1 MKSKQSTTFDIY
13 EFDIRPLEHLSFPY
27 VSKYLQ
33 RLPKA
38 TGQERL
44 VVLRCI
50 STLMGDLHRL
60 LTSNN
65 SSMSSVGVIKKRFHT
80 HNAPTTLQT
89 QQMPVDTVER
99 DEDLD
104 EANDERLDF
113 MSWESFEMFFLQV
126 ITTMNGVHT
135 FMSDSEDKDDD
146 DKSMDTDDDLDQ
158 VIDSDQSRDLASR
171 AFCYALDSF
180 YFLLSLFKVK
190 QTHWQKE
197 MEKDSTCLNRLIKLL
212 LNTLITSKKGNAKDA
227 SENERVQIFRKLS
240 SFTNILNLIDSTR
253 LCQSLEQ
260 FVQLF
265 EEETE
270 QVKKEHFSVRQWK
283 RMRISISGRTLQ
295 NLHLEMSSTVGRMQ
309 SGCWLQHSCL
319 EFENHA
325 RASRGEPSQ
334 SLLAPSG
341 IE

>member
-1 MKSKQSTTFDIY
+1 M
-13 EFDIRPLEHLSFPY
+13 
-27 VSKYLQ
+27 
-33 RLPKA
+33 
-38 TGQERL
+38 
-44 VVLRCI
+44 
-50 STLMGDLHRL
+50 
-60 LTSNN
+60 
-65 SSMSSVGVIKKRFHT
+65 
-80 HNAPTTLQT
+80 
-89 QQMPVDTVER
+89 DTVRR

-126 ITTMNGVHT
+126 ISTMKGVHT
-135 FMSDSEDKDDD
+135 FMSDSEEKDDD
-146 DKSMDTDDDLDQ
+146 EKSMDTDDDLDQ

-190 QTHWQKE
+190 QIHWQKE

-212 LNTLITSKKGNAKDA
+212 LNALITSKKGNGKDK
-227 SENERVQIFRKLS
+227 SDNERVQIFRKLS

-270 QVKKEHFSVRQWK
+270 QVKKNPPRCDNGNEC
-283 RMRISISGRTLQ
+283 IS
-295 NLHLEMSSTVGRMQ
+295 
-309 SGCWLQHSCL
+309 
-319 EFENHA
+319 
-325 RASRGEPSQ
+325 PS
-334 SLLAPSG
+334 
-341 IE
+341 